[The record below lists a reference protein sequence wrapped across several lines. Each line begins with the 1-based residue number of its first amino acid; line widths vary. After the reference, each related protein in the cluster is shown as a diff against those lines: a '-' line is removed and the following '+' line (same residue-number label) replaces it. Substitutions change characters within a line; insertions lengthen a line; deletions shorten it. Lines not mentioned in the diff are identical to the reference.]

1 VILVGFP
8 SRKAI
13 NVDVVMNLM
22 SALVGVLLIPI
33 SGIVWEI
40 FLGVILQRIFKLGTF
55 NPLTWVAT
63 FALAV
68 LITTLIEGLVVE
80 RLFKKSRTTKLYLMI
95 GLGNA
100 LSVGAAFATLYIWPI
115 EHP

>member
-1 VILVGFP
+1 
-8 SRKAI
+8 
-13 NVDVVMNLM
+13 MNLI

-33 SGIVWEI
+33 AGIVWEV
-40 FLGVILQRIFKLGTF
+40 FPGLVLYSQFSMGTF

-63 FALAV
+63 FVLAV
-68 LITTLIEGLVVE
+68 LITTFIEGLVVE
-80 RLFKKSRTTKLYLMI
+80 RLFRKTRTTKLYLMI

-100 LSVGAAFATLYIWPI
+100 LSVGVAFATLYIWPI